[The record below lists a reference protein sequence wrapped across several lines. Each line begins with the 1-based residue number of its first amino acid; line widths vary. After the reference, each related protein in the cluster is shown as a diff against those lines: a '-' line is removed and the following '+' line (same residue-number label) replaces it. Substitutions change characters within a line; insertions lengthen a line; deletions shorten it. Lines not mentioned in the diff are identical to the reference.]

1 MRFAIYYA
9 PASSSLLWHIG
20 CQWLSHND
28 LAGKGIIP
36 DSFSCFT
43 AARLAEITE
52 SPRHYG
58 LHGTLKAPFRLV
70 SYRSEEDLHS
80 CLNSFTRQR
89 KPFVTP
95 PLCLR
100 LLNDFFCLC
109 PERRASEIDNLAAEC
124 VQVFDEF
131 RAPLN
136 QIELD
141 RRGTGA
147 LTEDEKHNLFTWGYP
162 YVMEQFRF
170 HITLTGR
177 IDDEHERELLQ
188 TCLGDFFAPVIGK
201 SLTVDGISLFVEP
214 SPGEP
219 FFCSR
224 HYPFSL

>member
-9 PASSSLLWHIG
+9 PSSSSLLWSLG
-20 CQWLSHND
+20 RQWLSHNGP
-28 LAGKGIIP
+28 AEKGIIP
-36 DSFSCFT
+36 NSFSCFT
-43 AARLAEITE
+43 AARLAEITD

-58 LHGTLKAPFRLV
+58 LHGTLKAPFRLAKH
-70 SYRSEEDLHS
+70 RDEEELHS
-80 CLNSFTRQR
+80 CLNSFVRQH

-109 PERRASEIDNLAAEC
+109 PERRSIEIDTLAAEC

-141 RRGTGA
+141 RRKADA

-170 HITLTGR
+170 HITLTDR

-188 TCLGDFFAPVIGK
+188 TCLGDFFAPVLGEP
-201 SLTVDGISLFVEP
+201 LTVDGISLFVEP

-224 HYPFSL
+224 HYPFSF

>member
-9 PASSSLLWHIG
+9 PSAQSRLFKIG
-20 CQWLSHND
+20 HRWLSQNG
-28 LAGKGIIP
+28 LAGKGIGHNSLTGI
-36 DSFSCFT
+36 S
-43 AARLAEITE
+43 AARLAEIID

-58 LHGTLKAPFRLV
+58 LHGTLKAPFRLAKH
-70 SYRSEEDLHS
+70 RDEEELHS

-201 SLTVDGISLFVEP
+201 ALTVDGISLFVEP